1 MTGHR
6 QAAVALHALAD
17 ADRGLI
23 LEQLAPADQSLLRG
37 YLDELTALGFEPD
50 RSTPPPAPGAPGAP
64 SRQAGLASAS
74 ATAMFGLLEHEPV
87 ALVAEVLALQPWSW
101 SAGLLALYHPARREA
116 IAAVQ
121 TAPAPARALFVL
133 ESLTAR
139 LAQAAVPA
147 AAPAPS
153 SPFET
158 LWRRVTS
165 WRP

>member
-50 RSTPPPAPGAPGAP
+50 RSTPPLAPGAP

-74 ATAMFGLLEHEPV
+74 AAAMFGLLEHEPV

-121 TAPAPARALFVL
+121 AAPAPARARFVL

-139 LAQAAVPA
+139 LTQAAVPA